1 MKKARK
7 EQKVGI
13 GLSGGTDSTAAA
25 MLLLEDGYD
34 VVGYTMLTTDDSAA
48 VAAKAAAVAAKLGIE
63 HRTVD
68 LRESFK
74 CNVLDALVEGYANG
88 LTPSPCV
95 LCNRKLK
102 FGALQERMLAEGC
115 DFAATGHY
123 ARLTRDDDGRIQLR
137 RGFDKTK
144 DQSYFLAQL
153 TAQQL
158 ETVLFPL
165 GDRQKSDLKEMV
177 KGLGLVPKEEAESQD
192 LCFVPNGGVGDFVA
206 ERRPTLRRSGWIV
219 DTNGKRLG
227 RHDGAFQYTP
237 GQRRGLGLGGGP
249 WFVMRTDMATNTVVV
264 AHREELGVKT
274 LRVNGM
280 NWLIEP
286 RWPVACVAQVRYLMK
301 PREVTVHPDG
311 TVAFTEPLEAAP
323 PGQLCVFYDG
333 DQVLGSGWIDR
344 FLEI

>member
-1 MKKARK
+1 MKKTRK

-34 VVGYTMLTTDDSAA
+34 VIGYTMLTTDDSAA

-68 LRESFK
+68 LRESFT
-74 CNVLDALVEGYANG
+74 CNVLDALVDGYANG

-95 LCNRKLK
+95 ICNRKLK
-102 FGALQERMLAEGC
+102 FGALRERMLADGC
-115 DFAATGHY
+115 DFTATGHY

-137 RGFDKTK
+137 RGFDN
-144 DQSYFLAQL
+144 YFVSPNVVRKYGIQ
-153 TAQQL
+153 
-158 ETVLFPL
+158 
-165 GDRQKSDLKEMV
+165 GGEMV
-177 KGLGLVPKEEAESQD
+177 KSLGLVPKEEAESQD
-192 LCFVPNGGVGDFVA
+192 LCFVPNGGIGDFVA
-206 ERRPTLRRSGWIV
+206 ERRPALRRSGWIV
-219 DTNGKRLG
+219 DTAGKRLG

-264 AHREELGVKT
+264 AHREELGVTT

-280 NWLIEP
+280 NWLTEP

-301 PREVTVHPDG
+301 PREATVHPDG
-311 TVAFTEPLEAAP
+311 TVVFTEPLEAAP

-333 DQVLGSGWIDR
+333 DQVLGSGWIA
-344 FLEI
+344 

>member
-74 CNVLDALVEGYANG
+74 CNVLDALVDGYANG

-102 FGALQERMLAEGC
+102 FGALRERMLADGC

-165 GDRQKSDLKEMV
+165 GDRQKGELKER
-177 KGLGLVPKEEAESQD
+177 LATD
-192 LCFVPNGGVGDFVA
+192 
-206 ERRPTLRRSGWIV
+206 RRA
-219 DTNGKRLG
+219 N
-227 RHDGAFQYTP
+227 
-237 GQRRGLGLGGGP
+237 
-249 WFVMRTDMATNTVVV
+249 
-264 AHREELGVKT
+264 
-274 LRVNGM
+274 
-280 NWLIEP
+280 
-286 RWPVACVAQVRYLMK
+286 
-301 PREVTVHPDG
+301 
-311 TVAFTEPLEAAP
+311 
-323 PGQLCVFYDG
+323 
-333 DQVLGSGWIDR
+333 
-344 FLEI
+344 

>member
-74 CNVLDALVEGYANG
+74 CNVLDALVNGYANG

-102 FGALQERMLAEGC
+102 FGALRERMLADGC
-115 DFAATGHY
+115 DLAATGHY

-165 GDRQKSDLKEMV
+165 GDRQKGELKEMV
-177 KGLGLVPKEEAESQD
+177 KSLGLVPKEEAESQD

-206 ERRPTLRRSGWIV
+206 ERRPALRRSGWIV
-219 DTNGKRLG
+219 DTAGKRLG
-227 RHDGAFQYTP
+227 RHDGAFQYT
-237 GQRRGLGLGGGP
+237 
-249 WFVMRTDMATNTVVV
+249 
-264 AHREELGVKT
+264 
-274 LRVNGM
+274 
-280 NWLIEP
+280 
-286 RWPVACVAQVRYLMK
+286 
-301 PREVTVHPDG
+301 
-311 TVAFTEPLEAAP
+311 

-333 DQVLGSGWIDR
+333 DQVLGSGWIA
-344 FLEI
+344 

>member
-1 MKKARK
+1 MKIKSKIKKNNENKNSIKKELLDDEKANFS
-7 EQKVGI
+7 I
-13 GLSGGTDSTAAA
+13 IISS
-25 MLLLEDGYD
+25 LLLISFLLLSIIALN
-34 VVGYTMLTTDDSAA
+34 TA
-48 VAAKAAAVAAKLGIE
+48 IE
-63 HRTVD
+63 HSNENNEIMSSNQYHYIMNDYIRNIPT
-68 LRESFK
+68 LEREALEELSDDVIK
-74 CNVLDALVEGYANG
+74 NKRPSLDSKG
-88 LTPSPCV
+88 
-95 LCNRKLK
+95 
-102 FGALQERMLAEGC
+102 
-115 DFAATGHY
+115 
-123 ARLTRDDDGRIQLR
+123 
-137 RGFDKTK
+137 
-144 DQSYFLAQL
+144 
-153 TAQQL
+153 
-158 ETVLFPL
+158 
-165 GDRQKSDLKEMV
+165 DLKEMV

-206 ERRPTLRRSGWIV
+206 ERRPALRRSGWIV
-219 DTNGKRLG
+219 DTAGKRLG

-264 AHREELGVKT
+264 AHREELGVTT

-280 NWLIEP
+280 NWLTEP

-301 PREVTVHPDG
+301 PREATIHPDG